1 MNLAQTI
8 NQKLNGYRILV
19 TEDNELSQLIVKEIL
34 WAAGADVAIAA
45 NGKEALEFLNTQ
57 SFDCILMDIQM
68 PVMDGLEA
76 TEKIRSSS
84 QWVKL
89 PIIALTANTDQQY
102 RDLCQQVGMNDFIAK
117 PVSPGLLIAV
127 ILKWL

>member
-1 MNLAQTI
+1 MT
-8 NQKLNGYRILV
+8 
-19 TEDNELSQLIVKEIL
+19 
-34 WAAGADVAIAA
+34 AGANVAIAA
-45 NGKEALEFLNTQ
+45 NGKEALDFLNTQ